1 MFEHSPSLLRPSDR
15 NSPVGQNCALK
26 PGSANELKRPHAA
39 SLGGELFFKPLEI
52 ADQIPDLTGIQSEFG
67 HIRVAGDNTF
77 AERLF
82 K

>member
-1 MFEHSPSLLRPSDR
+1 MSSKWPLIPRTPNVRFVPIADIREGTVKLVRGGPRLLFE
-15 NSPVGQNCALK
+15 
-26 PGSANELKRPHAA
+26 
-39 SLGGELFFKPLEI
+39 PLEI
-52 ADQIPDLTGIQSEFG
+52 ADQIPDLTGIQSELG